1 MTSTADESPVRVE
14 ADLPMA
20 GQLARKA
27 WSALERAWRL
37 DPDNFCVSDA
47 LTCLSTYGRGSW
59 ALVGTLWH
67 WSPAP
72 APQRR
77 TFWDSTDWGEA
88 ACEITLP
95 PETVSAYV
103 PLCLDKPTHRHALG
117 QEAATT
123 SICPTCSGAQFEPR
137 PVAPPPADPLESC
150 VDAEGEGAARAGQS
164 DGGAA

>member
-14 ADLPMA
+14 ADLPTA

-37 DPDNFCVSDA
+37 DPDNCCVSDA

-67 WSPAP
+67 WSSTPAP
-72 APQRR
+72 LRDA
-77 TFWDSTDWGEA
+77 FWRSTDWGEA

-95 PETVSAYV
+95 PGIVSAYI
-103 PLCLDKPTHRHALG
+103 PLCLDNMTHLNALG
-117 QEAATT
+117 QEAAKTL
-123 SICPTCSGAQFEPR
+123 ICPGCSGAQFEPR
-137 PVAPPPADPLESC
+137 PVAPPPAGPLGSRVNGKC
-150 VDAEGEGAARAGQS
+150 EGAA
-164 DGGAA
+164 